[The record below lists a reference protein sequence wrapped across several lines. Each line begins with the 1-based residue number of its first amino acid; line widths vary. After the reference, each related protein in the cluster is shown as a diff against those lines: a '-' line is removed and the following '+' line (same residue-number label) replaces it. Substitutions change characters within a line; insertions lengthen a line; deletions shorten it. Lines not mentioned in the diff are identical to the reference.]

1 MYTTDVSGF
10 ANIEESLTIGRMH
23 SNCRRISVFH
33 LLKTHI
39 PLIFNSRHIY
49 VFHLLMAPICI
60 CSNCRRMC
68 VFYRQWRQYLSGTG
82 FALTPDGMTVDVSTH
97 TGTLFELRSRQE
109 GFNGTL
115 LELHAVGRYS
125 DDDDE

>member
-1 MYTTDVSGF
+1 MYIFQLS
-10 ANIEESLTIGRMH
+10 
-23 SNCRRISVFH
+23 SNV
-33 LLKTHI
+33 
-39 PLIFNSRHIY
+39 
-49 VFHLLMAPICI
+49 CI
-60 CSNCRRMC
+60 
-68 VFYRQWRQYLSGTG
+68 YRQWRQYLSGTG

-125 DDDDE
+125 DDDDDE